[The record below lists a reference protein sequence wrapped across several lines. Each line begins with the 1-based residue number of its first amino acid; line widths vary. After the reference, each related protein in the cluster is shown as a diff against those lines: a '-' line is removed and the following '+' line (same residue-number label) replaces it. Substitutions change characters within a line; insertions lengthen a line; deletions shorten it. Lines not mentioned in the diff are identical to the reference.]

1 MYVLRRPFV
10 YLHYVLVAT
19 ALLVIGASVALIAFL
34 IFWQDIAEE
43 LTTGRR
49 PTQFNGPLD
58 ADLLDDYGLVFGVGH
73 NSGGTLA
80 ATRQA
85 LKNGA
90 DVIEVDVASLDG
102 ELVSAHFPPLP
113 IVGRRVF
120 RGPTLEEVWRAS
132 AAADVIKLD
141 LKESSPA
148 FRALL
153 FEFLNR
159 HDGERQIIVS
169 SRDPVTLSLLM
180 HQAPTAFR
188 FFSVPDQPTL
198 DRVYRDYD
206 LRMTIEGVSIR
217 HTLLTADSA
226 AQLRNLQLII
236 VAWTVNDLTRVNEL
250 VRFGVDGI
258 TTDNLAIMKLLGG
271 ERKGER
277 RLSEYRSAPAA
288 GYQPSNRNAE
298 QCCEQ
303 QHPRQAHFRAPEEHA
318 HLDSFVVLGNEE
330 REHCQECRDKH
341 QARGPS
347 PPRWNRLVHQSLS

>member
-1 MYVLRRPFV
+1 MGLLRRPFV
-10 YLHYVLVAT
+10 YLHYLIVAT
-19 ALLVIGASVALIAFL
+19 AVIVIGASIALIVFL

-58 ADLLDDYGLVFGVGH
+58 ADLLDDYGLVFSVGH

-132 AAADVIKLD
+132 SAADVVKLD
-141 LKESSPA
+141 LKESSPK

-153 FEFLNR
+153 FEFLNT
-159 HDGERQIIVS
+159 HQGERQIIVS

-180 HQAPTAFR
+180 HQAPSAFR
-188 FFSVPDQPTL
+188 FLSVPDQATL

-206 LRMTIEGVSIR
+206 LTSTIEGVTIR
-217 HTLLTADSA
+217 HTLLTVDSA
-226 AQLRNLQLII
+226 AQLRGLGLII

-250 VRFGVDGI
+250 VRLGVDGI

-271 ERKGER
+271 QRKGER
-277 RLSEYRSAPAA
+277 RLSEHRSAPAA
-288 GYQPSNRNAE
+288 GQKPTNHYADQR
-298 QCCEQ
+298 CQ
-303 QHPRQAHFRAPEEHA
+303 QEGPRQAHLRAPEEDS
-318 HLDSFVVLGNEE
+318 HLDCFVILGNEE
-330 REHCQECRDKH
+330 REQRQQNGNRDE
-341 QARGPS
+341 ARSPS
-347 PPRWNRLVHQSLS
+347 PPWRDGFVHQSLS

>member
-1 MYVLRRPFV
+1 MGIFRRPFV
-10 YLHYVLVAT
+10 YLHYLIVAT
-19 ALLVIGASVALIAFL
+19 AVIVILASVTLIGFL

-43 LTTGRR
+43 MTTGRR

-58 ADLLDDYGLVFGVGH
+58 ADLLDDYGLVFSVGH

-90 DVIEVDVASLDG
+90 DVIEIDVASLDG
-102 ELVSAHFPPLP
+102 QLVSAHFPPLP

-132 AAADVIKLD
+132 TAADVIKLD
-141 LKESSPA
+141 LKESSPQ

-153 FEFLNR
+153 FAFLNSR
-159 HDGERQIIVS
+159 QDERQIIVS

-180 HQAPTAFR
+180 HQAPSAFR
-188 FFSVPDQPTL
+188 FLSVPDQATL

-206 LRMTIEGVSIR
+206 LNATIEGVSIR
-217 HTLLTADSA
+217 QSLLEAESA
-226 AQLRNLQLII
+226 TQLRALGLII

-250 VRFGVDGI
+250 VRLGVDGI

-271 ERKGER
+271 ERNGER
-277 RLSEYRSAPAA
+277 RLSEHRSPPAA
-288 GYQPSNRNAE
+288 WQQPPDHYADQR
-298 QCCEQ
+298 
-303 QHPRQAHFRAPEEHA
+303 
-318 HLDSFVVLGNEE
+318 
-330 REHCQECRDKH
+330 RE
-341 QARGPS
+341 
-347 PPRWNRLVHQSLS
+347 